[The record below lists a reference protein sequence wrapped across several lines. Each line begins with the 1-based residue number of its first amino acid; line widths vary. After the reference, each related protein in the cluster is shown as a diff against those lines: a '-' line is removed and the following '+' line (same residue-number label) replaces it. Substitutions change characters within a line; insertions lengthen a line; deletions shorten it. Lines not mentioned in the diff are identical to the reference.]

1 MSAASR
7 IAASG
12 QEAADIIAFQ
22 LGEEAFCVR
31 TTRVR
36 EIRGWIPCMPLPKS
50 PPDVMGVINLR
61 GAVIPIVDLSLRL
74 GLHQTLAN
82 ERSAIIVT
90 ETADKVV
97 GLLVDRVT
105 DMLNISVRDI
115 QPVPAAGGAMARSY
129 AEGILTIGEGMIY
142 FLDIDAIF
150 ADEGSAW
157 AA

>member
-1 MSAASR
+1 MNAASR
-7 IAASG
+7 PTSAAA
-12 QEAADIIAFQ
+12 EAADIIAFQ

-74 GLHQTLAN
+74 GLRQTQAN

-90 ETADKVV
+90 ETTDKVV
-97 GLLVDRVT
+97 GLLVNRVT
-105 DMLNISVRDI
+105 DMLSISLRDI
-115 QPVPAAGGAMARSY
+115 QPVPAAGGEKARAY
-129 AEGILTIGEGMIY
+129 AEGILTVGNGMIC
-142 FLDIDAIF
+142 FLDLDAIF
-150 ADEGSAW
+150 ADDGASW

>member
-1 MSAASR
+1 MTAAPR

-12 QEAADIIAFQ
+12 QDAADIIAFQ

-74 GLHQTLAN
+74 GLHQTQAN

-115 QPVPAAGGAMARSY
+115 QPVPAAGGTMARSY
-129 AEGILTIGEGMIY
+129 AEGILTIGDGMIY

-150 ADEGSAW
+150 ADEGSSW

>member
-1 MSAASR
+1 MNAATR

-12 QEAADIIAFQ
+12 PQMADIIAFQ

-36 EIRGWIPCMPLPKS
+36 EIRGWIPCMRLPQS

-74 GLHQTLAN
+74 GLSATEAN

-90 ETADKVV
+90 ETGDKVI

-105 DMLNISVRDI
+105 DMLSVPVRDI
-115 QPVPAAGGAMARSY
+115 QPVPVAGGAMARPY
-129 AEGILTIGEGMIY
+129 AEGILTLADGMIC
-142 FLDIDAIF
+142 FLDLDAIF
-150 ADEGSAW
+150 GEERTAW

>member
-1 MSAASR
+1 MNAATR
-7 IAASG
+7 TTASS

-74 GLHQTLAN
+74 GLHQTQAN

-97 GLLVDRVT
+97 GLLVDRGT
-105 DMLNISVRDI
+105 DMLNISIRDI
-115 QPVPAAGGAMARSY
+115 QPVPAAGGAMARAY
-129 AEGILTIGEGMIY
+129 AEGILTVADGMIC
-142 FLDIDAIF
+142 FLDLDAIF
-150 ADEGSAW
+150 ADDGASW

>member
-1 MSAASR
+1 MNTVGR
-7 IAASG
+7 LAASG
-12 QEAADIIAFQ
+12 QETADIIAFQ
-22 LGEEAFCVR
+22 LGNEAFCVR

-36 EIRGWIPCMPLPKS
+36 EIRGWMPCMPLPGS

-61 GAVIPIVDLSLRL
+61 GAVIPIIDLSMRL
-74 GLHQTLAN
+74 GLRQTEAN

-105 DMLNISVRDI
+105 DMLNISLGDV
-115 QPVPAAGGAMARSY
+115 QPVPAAGGAMARAC
-129 AEGILTIGEGMIY
+129 AEGILTVGEGMIC
-142 FLDIDAIF
+142 FLDLDAIF
-150 ADEGSAW
+150 ADERASW